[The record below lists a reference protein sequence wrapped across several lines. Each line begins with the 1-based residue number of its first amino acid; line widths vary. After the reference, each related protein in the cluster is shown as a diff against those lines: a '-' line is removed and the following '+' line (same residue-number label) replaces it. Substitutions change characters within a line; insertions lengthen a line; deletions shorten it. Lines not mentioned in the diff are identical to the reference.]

1 MSTWAVE
8 QLIGC
13 WKLSSTFAYFD
24 AQPEAR
30 TTIAKAAGARRIT
43 PA

>member
-1 MSTWAVE
+1 MSIWAVE

-13 WKLSSTFAYFD
+13 AKLSSTFAYFD
-24 AQPEAR
+24 AQPDAR
-30 TTIAKAAGARRIT
+30 TSIANAAAARRVK